1 VIHLL
6 LLSALLQGD
15 RPQLDASVDEDRLSV
30 GEEVTYTLRAVSHS
44 PVPMQVTV
52 APFLGLEIIGR
63 TERTEVATGPQ
74 SSRTTVLE
82 IRLRAARPGRWELGP
97 AKAIQGR
104 DTVEA
109 SALVIDVTANRAAT
123 ATGLSPRLH
132 RLVDGALPPV
142 PGQPG
147 VHLLVSPTTVRV
159 GEQVDVVT
167 AAWFPRELRLQLR
180 RPPTLQPPVIDGV
193 WSYPQATPPGI
204 AATRNIRGNWY
215 DLFVSHQVVFPLVP
229 GTINIPRA
237 TLKYSTPVAMQF
249 FSQEERF
256 ALTSDPETL
265 TVQPLP
271 DQGRPVAF
279 NGAVGSGLTLER
291 RLAEPSAQVGE
302 AIPIEFVL
310 RGEGNTAL
318 WPAPEVRWSSS
329 GRAYMERVDERL
341 TGAEGKVGGTKT
353 FRFLVVP
360 DSAGLLPLP
369 AVSYSYFDLSSN
381 RYHTLQ
387 ISPGS
392 LPVAPAGEAATASAL
407 PPSLLPDQGA
417 AWTWQLGHR
426 VPEWVWIVV
435 LLLPP
440 LAMTLRGRWVPRI
453 RPPKPEPV
461 ADDLRSAEEE
471 LDALVRTLVPDP
483 DRRFGPGFASAMRA
497 AGADAEL
504 AARVAAARERL
515 LARRYGPGPGLAGES
530 ALALE
535 VHELVQR
542 LGGSVRGWQGNGVA
556 LGVIALSLLTALG
569 AAQSPSPEA
578 LYDKGSLRAA
588 AEEFAQRVSEE
599 PAAAGNWYNLGAAY
613 YRQGL
618 TGRAAAAW
626 LQARR
631 LAPREPVI
639 RRALQLTPPADGIS
653 ARWIWSPP
661 VTPEELLLL
670 GSLGWLAGWIGW
682 AVRPRFRDRW
692 FVLLVFAGCAILSGL
707 GLQAWYRR
715 PLGIVLESSSL
726 RLSPHGRAPTVSP
739 VEGGT
744 AVRILKR
751 FPGWAL
757 VRAPGDREGWLS
769 QDAIAALGG

>member
-1 VIHLL
+1 VIRFLL
-6 LLSALLQGD
+6 LCALLQGE

-30 GEEVTYTLRAVSHS
+30 GEELIYTLRAVSHS
-44 PVPMQVTV
+44 PVPMQVSV
-52 APFLGLEIIGR
+52 APILVLEIVGR
-63 TERTEVATGPQ
+63 SERTEIATGAQ
-74 SSRTTVLE
+74 SSRTTVME
-82 IRLRAARPGRWELGP
+82 IRLRAAKPGRWQLGP
-97 AKAIQGR
+97 AKAVQGR

-109 SALVIDVTANRAAT
+109 GALFIDVTASRSAT
-123 ATGLSPRLH
+123 ATGLSPLLH
-132 RLVDGALPPV
+132 SLVDRAQPPV

-147 VHLLVSPTTVRV
+147 VDLLVAPKSVRV

-193 WSYPQATPPGI
+193 WSYPQATPTGI
-204 AATRNIRGNWY
+204 AATRNIRGHWY
-215 DLFVSHQVVFPLVP
+215 DLFVAHQIVFPLVP
-229 GTINIPRA
+229 GTLNVPRA

-265 TVQPLP
+265 TVKPLP
-271 DQGRPVAF
+271 EQGRPVAF
-279 NGAVGSGLTLER
+279 NGAVGSGFTLER
-291 RLAEPSAQVGE
+291 RLAVPTAHVGE
-302 AIPIEFVL
+302 AVPIEFVL

-318 WPAPEVRWSSS
+318 WPAPEVRWPTS

-341 TGAEGKVGGTKT
+341 TGTEGRVGGSKT
-353 FRFLVVP
+353 FRFLVVA

-369 AVSYSYFDLSSN
+369 AVSYPYFDLASG
-381 RYHTLQ
+381 RYLTLE

-407 PPSLLPDQGA
+407 PPGLLPARGPA
-417 AWTWQLGHR
+417 LAWQLGHQI
-426 VPEWVWIVV
+426 PEWVWIVV

-440 LAMTLRGRWVPRI
+440 LVLSLRGRWVPRMRPR
-453 RPPKPEPV
+453 RPPPV
-461 ADDLRSAEEE
+461 RDDLRSAEEE
-471 LDALVRTLVPDP
+471 LDALVRVLVPDP
-483 DRRFGPGFASAMRA
+483 ARRFGPGFANAMRA

-515 LARRYGPGPGLAGES
+515 LARRYGPGPGLSGES

-542 LGGSVRGWQGNGVA
+542 LGGSVRGWRGRGVA
-556 LGVIALSLLTALG
+556 VGLIALLLLASPG
-569 AAQSPSPEA
+569 GAQSPTPEA
-578 LYDKGSLRAA
+578 LYENGSLRAA
-588 AEEFAQRVSEE
+588 AEGFAQRVSEE
-599 PAAAGNWYNLGAAY
+599 PAVAANWYNLGAAY
-613 YRQGL
+613 YRQGFP
-618 TGRAAAAW
+618 GRAAAAW
-626 LQARR
+626 LEARR

-639 RRALQLTPPADGIS
+639 RRALQLTPPPDGTS

-670 GSLGWLAGWIGW
+670 GSLGWLVGWIGW
-682 AVRPRFRDRW
+682 AVRPRIRDRW
-692 FVLLVFAGCAILSGL
+692 LVLLVFAGCAIGGGL

-715 PLGIVLESSSL
+715 PLGIVLEATSL
-726 RLSPHGRAPTVSP
+726 LLSPHGRAPTVSP
-739 VEGGT
+739 IEGGT
-744 AVRILKR
+744 AVRILR
-751 FPGWAL
+751 RSPGWAL
-757 VRAPGDREGWLS
+757 VRAPGAREGWLS